1 MRTTAFDLSPLFR
14 TSIGFDRMSR
24 LLDSAARIEDNA
36 LSYPPYNIEQFG
48 EHKYS
53 ITMAL
58 AGFSEEDLDLQVHEG
73 TLTVKSKPHD
83 VSNEKDRKFLHRG
96 IAARAFERQFNL
108 AEHVEVVGAD
118 LENGLLRIDLER
130 IVPDEKKP
138 RTIAVSAPLHG
149 FCNSQIPRPKWP
161 LNPADFPEHLS
172 GLLRAFT
179 ALFPGYSQ
187 RRLPEMRIGTHQPLP
202 GSALLAMALSPASSE
217 LRLWPPSL
225 ITDNNSLFAQ

>member
-36 LSYPPYNIEQFG
+36 LSYPPYNIEQVG

-96 IAARAFERQFNL
+96 IAARASSGSSISPSTSKWW
-108 AEHVEVVGAD
+108 A
-118 LENGLLRIDLER
+118 RISR
-130 IVPDEKKP
+130 MACCGSIWSGSCPTRRSRARSP
-138 RTIAVSAPLHG
+138 
-149 FCNSQIPRPKWP
+149 
-161 LNPADFPEHLS
+161 FPPPCM
-172 GLLRAFT
+172 AFAT
-179 ALFPGYSQ
+179 ARFPGQ
-187 RRLPEMRIGTHQPLP
+187 NGP
-202 GSALLAMALSPASSE
+202 
-217 LRLWPPSL
+217 
-225 ITDNNSLFAQ
+225 